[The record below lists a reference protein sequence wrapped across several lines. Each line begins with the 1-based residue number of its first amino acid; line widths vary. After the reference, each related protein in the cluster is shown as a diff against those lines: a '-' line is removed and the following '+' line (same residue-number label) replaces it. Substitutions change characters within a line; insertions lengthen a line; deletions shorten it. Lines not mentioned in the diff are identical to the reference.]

1 LINCNEVAVELVSIS
16 QAVTRLGVSEV
27 TIRRR
32 LRKGELKGQKL
43 QTPQGYVW
51 MVELPDDV
59 PADIKNGSNRQGESL
74 SELVAALRSQV
85 EGQQELVDS
94 LQAQVKAQQEELI
107 AKNKQIEQLHVL
119 LQQAQTALSA
129 PREDHQP
136 WWRRLWH
143 RQT

>member
-1 LINCNEVAVELVSIS
+1 VELVSIS

-32 LRKGELKGQKL
+32 LRKGELNGHKR

-51 MVELPDDV
+51 LIELPDDISG
-59 PADIKNGSNRQGESL
+59 DENGSNGEGESL

-94 LQAQVKAQQEELI
+94 LQAQVKAQQDELT

-119 LQQAQTALSA
+119 LQQAQAALPA
-129 PREDHQP
+129 PKENQHS
-136 WWRRLWH
+136 WWYKLWH
-143 RQT
+143 RNGR

>member
-1 LINCNEVAVELVSIS
+1 VELLSIS

-32 LRKGELKGQKL
+32 LRKGELTGHKR

-51 MVELPDDV
+51 MIELPDDTSE
-59 PADIKNGSNRQGESL
+59 DNKNGSNGEGESL
-74 SELVAALRSQV
+74 SEMVAALRSQV

>member
-1 LINCNEVAVELVSIS
+1 MELVSIS

-129 PREDHQP
+129 PREDHHP

>member
-1 LINCNEVAVELVSIS
+1 VELVSIG
-16 QAVTRLGVSEV
+16 QAVTRLGISEV

-32 LRKGELKGQKL
+32 LRKGELKGQKR

-51 MVELPDDV
+51 LIELPDDGSENM
-59 PADIKNGSNRQGESL
+59 KNSGNGEGESL

-94 LQAQVKAQQEELI
+94 LQAQVKTQQEELT

-119 LQQAQTALSA
+119 LQQAQAALPAAGES
-129 PREDHQP
+129 RS
-136 WWRRLWH
+136 WWYKLWH
-143 RQT
+143 RNGR

>member
-1 LINCNEVAVELVSIS
+1 MELLSIS

-32 LRKGELKGQKL
+32 LRKGELKGQKR

-51 MVELPDDV
+51 MIEVPDDISE
-59 PADIKNGSNRQGESL
+59 DKKNGSNEEGESL

-85 EGQQELVDS
+85 EGQQELVNS
-94 LQAQVKAQQEELI
+94 LQAQVKAQQEELT

-119 LQQAQTALSA
+119 LQQAQAALPA
-129 PREDHQP
+129 PKENRQS

-143 RQT
+143 RQR

>member
-1 LINCNEVAVELVSIS
+1 VELVSIG

-32 LRKGELKGQKL
+32 LRKGELNGHKR

-51 MVELPDDV
+51 LIELPDD
-59 PADIKNGSNRQGESL
+59 ASEDNKDSGNGEGKSL

-94 LQAQVKAQQEELI
+94 LQAQVKVQQEELT

-119 LQQAQTALSA
+119 LQQAQSALPA
-129 PREDHQP
+129 PKEDRP
-136 WWRRLWH
+136 SWWQRLWH
-143 RQT
+143 RNGR

>member
-1 LINCNEVAVELVSIS
+1 VELLSIG

-32 LRKGELKGQKL
+32 LRKGELKGQKR

-51 MVELPDDV
+51 MIELPDDV
-59 PADIKNGSNRQGESL
+59 AEDNKNGGNGEGESL
-74 SELVAALRSQV
+74 SELVAALRAQV

-94 LQAQVKAQQEELI
+94 LQAQVKVQQEELT

-119 LQQAQTALSA
+119 LQQAQAALPA
-129 PREDHQP
+129 PKAYPP
-136 WWRRLWH
+136 WWRFWER
-143 RQT
+143 

>member
-1 LINCNEVAVELVSIS
+1 VELLSIS

-32 LRKGELKGQKL
+32 LRKGELKGQKR

-51 MVELPDDV
+51 LIELPDDI
-59 PADIKNGSNRQGESL
+59 PKDNKNGGNGEGDSL
-74 SELVAALRSQV
+74 LELVAALRSQV

-94 LQAQVKAQQEELI
+94 LQAQVKIQQEELT

-119 LQQAQTALSA
+119 LQQAQAALPA
-129 PREDHQP
+129 PRDNRP
-136 WWRRLWH
+136 WWRRLW
-143 RQT
+143 RRE

>member
-1 LINCNEVAVELVSIS
+1 VELVSIS

-32 LRKGELKGQKL
+32 LRKGELKGQKRE
-43 QTPQGYVW
+43 TPQGYVW
-51 MVELPDDV
+51 LIELPDDV
-59 PADIKNGSNRQGESL
+59 SEDKKNGSDGEGESL

-94 LQAQVKAQQEELI
+94 LQAQVKVQQEELI

-119 LQQAQTALSA
+119 LQQAQAALPA
-129 PREDHQP
+129 PRDNRP
-136 WWRRLWH
+136 WWRRVW
-143 RQT
+143 RRD

>member
-1 LINCNEVAVELVSIS
+1 VELLSIG

-32 LRKGELKGQKL
+32 LRKGELKGQKRE
-43 QTPQGYVW
+43 TPQGYVW
-51 MVELPDDV
+51 LIELPDDV
-59 PADIKNGSNRQGESL
+59 SEDKKNGSDGEGESL

-94 LQAQVKAQQEELI
+94 LQAQVKVQQEELI

-119 LQQAQTALSA
+119 LQQAQAALPA
-129 PREDHQP
+129 PRDNRP
-136 WWRRLWH
+136 WWRRVW
-143 RQT
+143 RRD

>member
-1 LINCNEVAVELVSIS
+1 MELVSIS

>member
-1 LINCNEVAVELVSIS
+1 VELVSIG

-32 LRKGELKGQKL
+32 LRKGELNGHKR

-59 PADIKNGSNRQGESL
+59 SEDSKNKNGSNEEGESL

-94 LQAQVKAQQEELI
+94 LQAQVKAQQEELT

-119 LQQAQTALSA
+119 LQQAQSALQA
-129 PREDHQP
+129 PKENQHS
-136 WWRRLWH
+136 WWYKLWH
-143 RQT
+143 HNGR

>member
-1 LINCNEVAVELVSIS
+1 VELLSIG

-32 LRKGELKGQKL
+32 LRKGELNGHKR

-51 MVELPDDV
+51 LIELPDDV
-59 PADIKNGSNRQGESL
+59 SEDNKNSDNGEGESL

-94 LQAQVKAQQEELI
+94 LQAQVKVQQEELT

-119 LQQAQTALSA
+119 LQQAQAALPA
-129 PREDHQP
+129 PRDSRS
-136 WWRRLWH
+136 WWRFWQR
-143 RQT
+143 

>member
-1 LINCNEVAVELVSIS
+1 VELVSIG

-32 LRKGELKGQKL
+32 LRKGELKGQKR

-51 MVELPDDV
+51 LIELPDDV
-59 PADIKNGSNRQGESL
+59 SEDKKNSDSGEGESL

-94 LQAQVKAQQEELI
+94 LQAQVKVQQEELA
-107 AKNKQIEQLHVL
+107 AKNKQIEQLHIL
-119 LQQAQTALSA
+119 LQQAQAALPVAQEKQHS
-129 PREDHQP
+129 
-136 WWRRLWH
+136 WWYKLWH
-143 RQT
+143 RTAR

>member
-1 LINCNEVAVELVSIS
+1 VELVSIG

-32 LRKGELKGQKL
+32 LRKGELNGHKR

-51 MVELPDDV
+51 MVELPADV
-59 PADIKNGSNRQGESL
+59 SEETKSNGEGESL

-94 LQAQVKAQQEELI
+94 LQAQIKAQQEELT
-107 AKNKQIEQLHVL
+107 AKNRQIEQLHVL
-119 LQQAQTALSA
+119 LQQAQAALPA
-129 PREDHQP
+129 PKEDSHS
-136 WWRRLWH
+136 WWCRLWH
-143 RQT
+143 RNRR

>member
-1 LINCNEVAVELVSIS
+1 VELLSIG

-32 LRKGELKGQKL
+32 LRKGELNGQKR

-51 MVELPDDV
+51 LIELPDDV
-59 PADIKNGSNRQGESL
+59 SEDNKNGGSGEEASL
-74 SELVAALRSQV
+74 SEVVAALRAQV

-94 LQAQVKAQQEELI
+94 LHNQVKVQQEELT

-119 LQQAQTALSA
+119 LQQAQAAL
-129 PREDHQP
+129 PPPKENHLP
-136 WWRRLWH
+136 WWYRLWH
-143 RQT
+143 HNGK

>member
-1 LINCNEVAVELVSIS
+1 VELVSIS

-59 PADIKNGSNRQGESL
+59 PADIKNGSNGQGESL

>member
-1 LINCNEVAVELVSIS
+1 VELLSIG

-32 LRKGELKGQKL
+32 LRKGELKGQKR

-51 MVELPDDV
+51 LIELPDDI
-59 PADIKNGSNRQGESL
+59 PEDNKNGGDGEGESL
-74 SELVAALRSQV
+74 AELVAALRSQV

-94 LQAQVKAQQEELI
+94 LQAQVKIQQEELT

-119 LQQAQTALSA
+119 LQQAQAALPA
-129 PREDHQP
+129 PRDNRP
-136 WWRRLWH
+136 WWRFWQR
-143 RQT
+143 

>member
-1 LINCNEVAVELVSIS
+1 MELVSIG
-16 QAVTRLGVSEV
+16 QAVRRLGVSEV

-32 LRKGELKGQKL
+32 LRKGELHGHKR

-59 PADIKNGSNRQGESL
+59 AENNKDGSNREGESL

-94 LQAQVKAQQEELI
+94 LQAQVKAQQEELT

-119 LQQAQTALSA
+119 VQQAQAALPAAGDNRS
-129 PREDHQP
+129 
-136 WWRRLWH
+136 WWHKLWH
-143 RQT
+143 HNRR

>member
-1 LINCNEVAVELVSIS
+1 MELVSIN

-32 LRKGELKGQKL
+32 LRKGELKGQKR

-51 MVELPDDV
+51 LIELPDDV
-59 PADIKNGSNRQGESL
+59 SEDKKNGSNGEVESL

-94 LQAQVKAQQEELI
+94 LQAQVKVQQEELT

-119 LQQAQTALSA
+119 LQQAQATLPA
-129 PREDHQP
+129 PRDNRPWWQR
-136 WWRRLWH
+136 WWRRD
-143 RQT
+143 